1 MIDLEEALDGMLLP
15 VKARAGASQNAITG
29 THDGRLKVSVTQAP
43 EKGKANQAI
52 VKLLAK
58 SLGLSRSQIELVS
71 GETSPQKTFLVSGMT
86 LADLSQLTEQWL

>member
-1 MIDLEEALDGMLLP
+1 MIDLEEAPDGILFA

-29 THDGRLKVSVTQAP
+29 TYDGRLKVSVTQTP

-71 GETSPQKTFLVSGMT
+71 GETSPQKTFLISGMT
-86 LADLSQLTEQWL
+86 LAKLGQLTEQWL

>member
-1 MIDLEEALDGMLLP
+1 MIDLEEAPDGMLLP

-52 VKLLAK
+52 VKLLAR

-86 LADLSQLTEQWL
+86 RADLRQLTEQWL